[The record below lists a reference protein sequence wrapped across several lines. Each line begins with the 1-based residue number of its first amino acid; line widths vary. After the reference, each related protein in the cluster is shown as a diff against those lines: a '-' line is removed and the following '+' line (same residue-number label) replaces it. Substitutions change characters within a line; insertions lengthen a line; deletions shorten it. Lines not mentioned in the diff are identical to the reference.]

1 MNTDI
6 RIAILTLSRGIIQSK
21 ADPLRREKL
30 CPNLLSPKFADAQM
44 SSNFLPKFFVLK
56 YIEPKVLAHKFLNI
70 KVYKARRYIYRGGG
84 PKVSTHTL
92 GLIPLYHRRDFPK
105 IPSIF
110 AKMTKLVYF
119 RNSKYRLGEWL
130 LPVILTDINTYY
142 RNIIIGPVRQQQ
154 EMRPLFFCGW
164 PLNFP
169 IRDGVFYHIPYN
181 LGTSG
186 FTIHNL

>member
-70 KVYKARRYIYRGGG
+70 KVMYITHVSCVKYHCFIDASLPYLHLVNLINDTIFIQINCDRHSRVTAYCHE
-84 PKVSTHTL
+84 PLRNKRKIVKCFVKV
-92 GLIPLYHRRDFPK
+92 
-105 IPSIF
+105 
-110 AKMTKLVYF
+110 
-119 RNSKYRLGEWL
+119 
-130 LPVILTDINTYY
+130 NT
-142 RNIIIGPVRQQQ
+142 
-154 EMRPLFFCGW
+154 W
-164 PLNFP
+164 
-169 IRDGVFYHIPYN
+169 
-181 LGTSG
+181 
-186 FTIHNL
+186 

>member
-70 KVYKARRYIYRGGG
+70 KVIQITEILLLTVR
-84 PKVSTHTL
+84 
-92 GLIPLYHRRDFPK
+92 
-105 IPSIF
+105 
-110 AKMTKLVYF
+110 LV
-119 RNSKYRLGEWL
+119 
-130 LPVILTDINTYY
+130 
-142 RNIIIGPVRQQQ
+142 
-154 EMRPLFFCGW
+154 
-164 PLNFP
+164 
-169 IRDGVFYHIPYN
+169 
-181 LGTSG
+181 
-186 FTIHNL
+186 

>member
-70 KVYKARRYIYRGGG
+70 KVYDFHAIFKSQLLAIHYCLKIVKYARY
-84 PKVSTHTL
+84 TL
-92 GLIPLYHRRDFPK
+92 EF
-105 IPSIF
+105 
-110 AKMTKLVYF
+110 
-119 RNSKYRLGEWL
+119 
-130 LPVILTDINTYY
+130 
-142 RNIIIGPVRQQQ
+142 
-154 EMRPLFFCGW
+154 
-164 PLNFP
+164 
-169 IRDGVFYHIPYN
+169 
-181 LGTSG
+181 
-186 FTIHNL
+186 

>member
-70 KVYKARRYIYRGGG
+70 KVQQIVEKWWKQYRRPSAISTTMLYK
-84 PKVSTHTL
+84 
-92 GLIPLYHRRDFPK
+92 PLLK
-105 IPSIF
+105 
-110 AKMTKLVYF
+110 
-119 RNSKYRLGEWL
+119 
-130 LPVILTDINTYY
+130 
-142 RNIIIGPVRQQQ
+142 
-154 EMRPLFFCGW
+154 
-164 PLNFP
+164 
-169 IRDGVFYHIPYN
+169 
-181 LGTSG
+181 
-186 FTIHNL
+186 

>member
-70 KVYKARRYIYRGGG
+70 KVYRIGYKSGDHVTAVLLPTDCITS
-84 PKVSTHTL
+84 P
-92 GLIPLYHRRDFPK
+92 IIIK
-105 IPSIF
+105 IP
-110 AKMTKLVYF
+110 K
-119 RNSKYRLGEWL
+119 N
-130 LPVILTDINTYY
+130 
-142 RNIIIGPVRQQQ
+142 
-154 EMRPLFFCGW
+154 
-164 PLNFP
+164 
-169 IRDGVFYHIPYN
+169 
-181 LGTSG
+181 
-186 FTIHNL
+186 

>member
-70 KVYKARRYIYRGGG
+70 KVWY
-84 PKVSTHTL
+84 V
-92 GLIPLYHRRDFPK
+92 
-105 IPSIF
+105 
-110 AKMTKLVYF
+110 
-119 RNSKYRLGEWL
+119 L
-130 LPVILTDINTYY
+130 LPNLLHKIL
-142 RNIIIGPVRQQQ
+142 NIRGIK
-154 EMRPLFFCGW
+154 RPPPSFS
-164 PLNFP
+164 
-169 IRDGVFYHIPYN
+169 DM
-181 LGTSG
+181 TAS
-186 FTIHNL
+186 